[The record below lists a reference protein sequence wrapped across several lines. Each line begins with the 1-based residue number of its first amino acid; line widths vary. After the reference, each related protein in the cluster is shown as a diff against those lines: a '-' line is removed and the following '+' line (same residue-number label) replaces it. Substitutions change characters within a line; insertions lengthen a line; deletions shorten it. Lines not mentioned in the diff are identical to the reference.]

1 MFIAWDRMVRNAEG
15 AADGGAPADTPA
27 PAAPDAPAA
36 PSTLL
41 TEDPPALSDPAALP
55 PGEDT
60 EGAKP
65 GEEAKGE
72 EKAPEPIDPASYEV
86 TLPEGIDRD
95 DPLVEAFLAGAAKG
109 GMEQDSV
116 QAVLDSLA
124 PKLAE
129 RLAEPANMWRDLN
142 EQWRGEIKRMPDIGG
157 ANEAKTVAT
166 VRSAID
172 TLCTGYRLSDGTEVS
187 AQQERQALVDALN
200 LTGAGNNPALVRF
213 LYRAASRLVEPGVAD
228 PGPVTG
234 GAVPQSG
241 NAAARMYPSSAD
253 AAGV

>member
-1 MFIAWDRMVRNAEG
+1 MLVAWDRLVRNAEG
-15 AADGGAPADTPA
+15 ADSGAPTDTPA
-27 PAAPDAPAA
+27 PDTPAAPAA
-36 PSTLL
+36 QEAAPATLL
-41 TEDPPALSDPAALP
+41 TEEPPASTEEKPAEA
-55 PGEDT
+55 T
-60 EGAKP
+60 ETKA
-65 GEEAKGE
+65 E

-157 ANEAKTVAT
+157 ANEAKTIAT
-166 VRSAID
+166 VRNAMN
-172 TLCTGYRLSDGTEVS
+172 TLCTGYKLADGTEVS
-187 AQQERQALVDALN
+187 AQQEQAALVDALN
-200 LTGAGNNPALVRF
+200 MTGAGNNPALVRF
-213 LYRAASRLVEPGVAD
+213 LYRAAARLVEPGVSD
-228 PGPVTG
+228 PGPVSG
-234 GAVPQSG
+234 GAVPNTG
-241 NAAARMYPSSAD
+241 NLAARMYPSSAD
-253 AAGV
+253 AAAG